1 MMSNLK
7 VLVDINHLQDEGQNL
22 SKAVGQK
29 VTVDNITSNINLKTE
44 ATKIIAIEA
53 SGVEYNLLNNID
65 YTFEIDSNGYLWVTY
80 YADKGNVNPDIDIDT
95 DTSVD
100 FSIYPNTSYYE
111 LGTIVNQIDISLDF
125 NIPTSTIQ
133 SILVYKDDVLLYEE
147 TNQNNFSKNMLL
159 EYRKPFSVSTTF
171 TAIIETLERTITKKK
186 NVYFVSAIYYGVHH
200 TTSYEEG
207 MLNEFEK
214 VLTYGKAMIA
224 KFTPSEVQ
232 YLYFA
237 VPSDLG
243 DCTFTVNGFEGGF
256 IKTSTIAYSN
266 ELNRVCNYD
275 IYRSTY
281 ANLGATTV
289 NLS

>member
-1 MMSNLK
+1 MSDLK

-22 SKAVGQK
+22 SKAVVQK
-29 VTVDNITSNINLKTE
+29 VTVDKVTSNINLKTE
-44 ATKIIAIEA
+44 DTKIIAIEA
-53 SGVEYNLLNNID
+53 GGVEYNLLNNID
-65 YTFEIDSNGYLWVTY
+65 YTFEIDTNGYLWVTY
-80 YADKGNVNPDIDIDT
+80 YADKGNINPDTDT
-95 DTSVD
+95 DTSVN

-111 LGTIVNQIDISLDF
+111 LGTIVNRLDISLDF

-133 SILVYKDDVLLYEE
+133 SILVYKDDELLYGE
-147 TNQNNFSKNMLL
+147 TNQNNFSKNMLF
-159 EYRKPFSVSTTF
+159 EYRKPFAVSTTI
-171 TAIIETLERTITKKK
+171 TAIIETLDRTITKRK
-186 NVYFVSAIYYGVHH
+186 NIYFVSAIYYGVYH
-200 TTSYEEG
+200 TTEYVEG
-207 MLNEFEK
+207 MIKDFEK
-214 VLTYGKAMIA
+214 VFTYGKAITA
-224 KFTPSEVQ
+224 KFVPSETQ

-256 IKTSTIAYSN
+256 IKTNTIAYSN